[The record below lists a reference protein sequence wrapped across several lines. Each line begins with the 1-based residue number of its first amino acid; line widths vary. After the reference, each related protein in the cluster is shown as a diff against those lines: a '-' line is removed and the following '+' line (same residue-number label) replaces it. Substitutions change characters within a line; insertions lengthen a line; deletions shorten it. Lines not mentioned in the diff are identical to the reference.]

1 MIGYKTVL
9 TNLGTL
15 KSQSTFFRPQFYESV
30 TERKQDNPQI
40 HGNRILPNN
49 QLIKEKRIVKKNL
62 ESNENQ
68 YNIRKLM

>member
-1 MIGYKTVL
+1 MK
-9 TNLGTL
+9 
-15 KSQSTFFRPQFYESV
+15 SV

-40 HGNRILPNN
+40 HGSGTLPKN

-68 YNIRKLM
+68 HNIRKLM